1 MFVGLISGS
10 IEPLMFGAVMA
21 VTILLQIWRF
31 RRGEY
36 LHIAIIALSYYL
48 MLATH
53 ATRNGSVLMGMSFAI
68 LILEFALP
76 IFFPRRSK

>member
-1 MFVGLISGS
+1 MFVGLLSSSADPFI
-10 IEPLMFGAVMA
+10 FGAIMA
-21 VTILLQIWRF
+21 LTILLQIWRF

-53 ATRNGSVLMGMSFAI
+53 ATRNGQVLMGMSIAI
-68 LILEFALP
+68 LILEFTLP
-76 IFFPRRSK
+76 LFFPRRK